1 MKWRT
6 EIDISCSAKA
16 SEASACDSTPLL
28 LLVLL
33 LCVFRD
39 EPVWAY
45 GRLPT
50 HATDLRHGRVS
61 CSARPGLSSVLLS
74 LSVLHTLSHC
84 LSFTVASL
92 FSCYLCRFNPL
103 TPTATIWVQLCTQ
116 GWASECPDVK
126 NYKWQHGMLYSC
138 IHMATVV
145 IEWCLRC
152 VGVDS
157 NSVTWVVMS
166 TESVNTWFMINICSI
181 RDGRP
186 SSLTLMTSPGTTQY
200 LVISFC
206 VSSLWTDHY
215 VVP

>member
-74 LSVLHTLSHC
+74 LSVLHTLSRCLC
-84 LSFTVASL
+84 LSFILCPTVSL
-92 FSCYLCRFNPL
+92 SLLLLCL
-103 TPTATIWVQLCTQ
+103 
-116 GWASECPDVK
+116 
-126 NYKWQHGMLYSC
+126 
-138 IHMATVV
+138 VV
-145 IEWCLRC
+145 TC
-152 VGVDS
+152 VD
-157 NSVTWVVMS
+157 
-166 TESVNTWFMINICSI
+166 
-181 RDGRP
+181 
-186 SSLTLMTSPGTTQY
+186 LTLWRPLLPYGYSYAHRDERQSAQMSKITNDSTGCF
-200 LVISFC
+200 IA
-206 VSSLWTDHY
+206 VSIWQQWSLSGVCAVSVLTAIQWRESWWVPSLWTLGSWSTSAASGMGGRRR
-215 VVP
+215 

>member
-1 MKWRT
+1 VCLETSLCERMEGCLHMPPTYDTVVCRAQLALVCHL
-6 EIDISCSAKA
+6 SC
-16 SEASACDSTPLL
+16 C
-28 LLVLL
+28 
-33 LCVFRD
+33 LCLSFILC
-39 EPVWAY
+39 PA
-45 GRLPT
+45 
-50 HATDLRHGRVS
+50 VS
-61 CSARPGLSSVLLS
+61 VCPSYSVPLS